1 MRPLLT
7 RMLVRAY
14 RDSDWPEWVRMS
26 LALFPGNSLEEDEAE
41 MRTFRARADAEVFVV
56 ERPNGLL
63 AGYVEAGTRPYA
75 DGCVTSPVGF
85 VEAWY
90 VDPDVR
96 RSGYGRQLL
105 AAAEEWARQRGYREM
120 ASDALLENEVS
131 HQAHARAGYEIV
143 DRVVQFRKTLGTV

>member
-1 MRPLLT
+1 
-7 RMLVRAY
+7 MLVRAY
-14 RDSDWPEWVRMS
+14 RDSDWAEWVRMS
-26 LALFPGNSLEEDEAE
+26 LALFPGNSLEEDEAD

-75 DGCVTSPVGF
+75 DGCVTGPVGY

-96 RSGYGRQLL
+96 RAGYGRQLL

-131 HQAHARAGYEIV
+131 HRAHLHAGYEIV
-143 DRVVQFRKTLGTV
+143 DRVVQFRKALGSEQ